1 MKENDLNFA
10 NAQIVEEAL
19 EAQRA
24 KAIES
29 LKAKLI
35 DVVER
40 IDDFEELR
48 LFITIY
54 QCVVKIKYS

>member
-10 NAQIVEEAL
+10 NAQIVEETL

-24 KAIES
+24 KNLED

-35 DVVER
+35 NMIENIKDL
-40 IDDFEELR
+40 DELR

-54 QCVVKIKYS
+54 GCVIKIKYS

>member
-19 EAQRA
+19 EVQKA
-24 KAIES
+24 KAIEN

-40 IDDFEELR
+40 INDFEELR